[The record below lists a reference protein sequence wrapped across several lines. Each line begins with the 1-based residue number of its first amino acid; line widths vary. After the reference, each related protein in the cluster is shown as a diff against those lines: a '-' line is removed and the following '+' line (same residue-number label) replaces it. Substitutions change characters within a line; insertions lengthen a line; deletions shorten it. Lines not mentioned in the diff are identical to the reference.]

1 MPKEATLL
9 TEYTP
14 TASREGQRDNF
25 IKVPSLGNPDVSL
38 IYKKTEAQLRLEK
51 VQSMRN
57 GGGFKQTLPQA

>member
-14 TASREGQRDNF
+14 TASREGQRENF

-51 VQSMRN
+51 V
-57 GGGFKQTLPQA
+57 